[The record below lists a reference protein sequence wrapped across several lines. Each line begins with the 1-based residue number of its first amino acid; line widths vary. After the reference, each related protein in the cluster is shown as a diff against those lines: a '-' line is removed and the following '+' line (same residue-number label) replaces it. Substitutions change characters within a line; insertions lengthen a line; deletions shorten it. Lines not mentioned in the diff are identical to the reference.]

1 MREEKT
7 AAPSRLVIV
16 CAVIVVLCVLLLV
29 GREIAQKRQSAGP
42 PIPESGTL
50 STDLHPDDVSDYL
63 FSSAYAYAKKWES
76 YLRSYDPDGSKL
88 ESAMGSEEI
97 GQGYTLYRV
106 YTSEMA
112 GALDELCA
120 EAGLVLNSSMSF
132 FYSAPELY
140 ATAGTGEFLPGGSD
154 CVGYLYDSGS
164 FHLDGSFRGV
174 NYRMDLQKKSSFFET
189 VLLTPTH
196 EEEQWVYISHGK
208 PLLLSLGRER
218 CLIHTALPR
227 SYLTLS
233 VPVGAADGDGNG
245 ISGVFLENLA
255 DSIYWDRI
263 EG

>member
-1 MREEKT
+1 
-7 AAPSRLVIV
+7 
-16 CAVIVVLCVLLLV
+16 
-29 GREIAQKRQSAGP
+29 
-42 PIPESGTL
+42 
-50 STDLHPDDVSDYL
+50 
-63 FSSAYAYAKKWES
+63 
-76 YLRSYDPDGSKL
+76 
-88 ESAMGSEEI
+88 MGGEEI

-112 GALDELCA
+112 LALDSLCA
-120 EAGLVLNSSMSF
+120 EAGLTLNRSMSF
-132 FYSAPELY
+132 FYSAEELY
-140 ATAGTGEFLPGGSD
+140 GTAGTGEFLPPEVD
-154 CVGYLYDSGS
+154 CVGFLYDSGS
-164 FHLDGSFRGV
+164 FHLDSSFRGID
-174 NYRMDLQKKSSFFET
+174 YRLDLQKKTGFSET

-196 EEEQWVYISHGK
+196 EEEQWVYISHGQ